1 MNQEEEIKNLKE
13 YVSTTFDEI
22 FEEEIKNL
30 KEYIVAMQSKINELK
45 EKQNEHTKILSYL
58 AKAQE
63 MEVER
68 LTKLAKVV
76 KEVEQR

>member
-13 YVSTTFDEI
+13 H
-22 FEEEIKNL
+22 
-30 KEYIVAMQSKINELK
+30 IVAMQVKINELA
-45 EKQNEHTKILSYL
+45 EKQNRTTEILSYL
-58 AKAQE
+58 SKAQS

-76 KEVEQR
+76 KEVEQQ

>member
-1 MNQEEEIKNLKE
+1 MNQEKEIKNLKE
-13 YVSTTFDEI
+13 H
-22 FEEEIKNL
+22 
-30 KEYIVAMQSKINELK
+30 IVAMQYKINELK

-68 LTKLAKVV
+68 LTKLAKVI
-76 KEVEQR
+76 KQQ

>member
-30 KEYIVAMQSKINELK
+30 KEYIVAMQSKINELA
-45 EKQNEHTKILSYL
+45 EKQNRTTEILSYL
-58 AKAQE
+58 SKSQS

>member
-1 MNQEEEIKNLKE
+1 MNQ
-13 YVSTTFDEI
+13 
-22 FEEEIKNL
+22 EEEIKNL

-45 EKQNEHTKILSYL
+45 EKQNEHIKILSYL
-58 AKAQE
+58 AKAQK

-76 KEVEQR
+76 KEVEQQ